1 MNIPMRELADM
12 TAVRLGEYPDRR
24 LSSGP
29 YNCTLEEICSQI
41 VVPMAIRLT
50 ESADLSS
57 LDCVRDMR
65 ETLQVSADYGNDG
78 YVECELPADFLRLR
92 LLRMHGWPHGV
103 ESATVADDG
112 TAAGLAVGLG
122 DYAPGWMRD
131 QRLRA
136 RAVILPCVSEGAGG
150 RLRLSPVVET
160 GFEEGLYVPR
170 PYLEEGWLCDV
181 SSSLIE
187 TLVSGLTEVIA
198 DH

>member
-1 MNIPMRELADM
+1 MNIAMRELADM
-12 TAVRLGEYPDRR
+12 TAVRLGVYPDRR

-29 YNCTLEEICSQI
+29 YNCTLEEICSRI

-50 ESADLSS
+50 ESADLYS
-57 LDCVRDMR
+57 LECVRDMR
-65 ETLQVSADYGNDG
+65 DTLRVSADYGNEG
-78 YVECELPADFLRLR
+78 YVECVLPADFLRLR
-92 LLRMHGWPHGV
+92 LVRMYGWPHGV
-103 ESATVADDG
+103 ERVTEADDG

-122 DYAPGWMRD
+122 DGAPGWMRT

-136 RAVILPCVSEGAGG
+136 RAVILPAAAEGTTG
-150 RLRLSPVVET
+150 RLQLSPVVES

-181 SSSLIE
+181 SESLIE
-187 TLVSGLTEVIA
+187 SLVSGLTEAVS